1 MIIFVGKH
9 ILSFHRQR
17 YFSMKVDSKQLAKL
31 RKNTGY
37 GLLVCKEALLE
48 NDNDVGLAQTWLDE
62 QAIKKG
68 WQKAE
73 KLVGRKIGEGLI
85 GVIVEGNHAAM
96 VEVLQFIM
104 VMVFIFLSLSPC
116 FFIFSGM
123 L

>member
-1 MIIFVGKH
+1 
-9 ILSFHRQR
+9 
-17 YFSMKVDSKQLAKL
+17 MKVDSKQLAKL

-85 GVIVEGNHAAM
+85 GVVVEGNHAAM